1 MWRAWAP
8 DFLIFDMMDQH
19 LSSSDLPEPAEGS
32 DEQPDPV
39 PLMDRSCNANI
50 LEKVLEYLT
59 KHHEFDKAGTSQVC
73 TTPQRSSTGV
83 KLWLARPYLFHMT
96 PAGGQGC
103 VGQEVRRS
111 RGWGSFQLDFGKRAK
126 PFFPLFPL

>member
-1 MWRAWAP
+1 MAQILEAP
-8 DFLIFDMMDQH
+8 VTTCVRSYHAIEIPKSAEPERLIFGIIDMMDTR
-19 LSSSDLPEPAEGS
+19 SSSDLPEPAEGS

-73 TTPQRSSTGV
+73 TNHNVVPQ
-83 KLWLARPYLFHMT
+83 A
-96 PAGGQGC
+96 
-103 VGQEVRRS
+103 
-111 RGWGSFQLDFGKRAK
+111 
-126 PFFPLFPL
+126 